1 MEDRAQLPPDLPIQ
15 LPPSPLGDK
24 YNVILALPSR
34 MRQALMAV
42 FHTSSFGLLI
52 KPPEED
58 CSRIGQTFSSHT
70 GRTSGLPFCSVSIT
84 QKDKQWTLKAAASGI
99 TLAGTTNQV
108 TLSLQIGDDAGNQAF
123 FFVVT

>member
-1 MEDRAQLPPDLPIQ
+1 MEDRSQLPPDLPIQ

-70 GRTSGLPFCSVSIT
+70 GRTSGLPFCSVKPSHAYT
-84 QKDKQWTLKAAASGI
+84 SAYRGSRAM
-99 TLAGTTNQV
+99 
-108 TLSLQIGDDAGNQAF
+108 AF
-123 FFVVT
+123 SHSCRAWA

>member
-1 MEDRAQLPPDLPIQ
+1 MEDRSQLPPDLPIQ

-70 GRTSGLPFCSVSIT
+70 GRTSGLPFCSVKRWRACNGT
-84 QKDKQWTLKAAASGI
+84 DDKLRFC
-99 TLAGTTNQV
+99 LF
-108 TLSLQIGDDAGNQAF
+108 LPAF
-123 FFVVT
+123 LG